1 MANED
6 ELLQM
11 HNLKPAPGARKD
23 RTRVGRCLLYT
34 SDAADE

>member
-11 HNLKPAPGARKD
+11 HNLKPAPGAKKGPYSH
-23 RTRVGRCLLYT
+23 RVVGERLQG
-34 SDAADE
+34 